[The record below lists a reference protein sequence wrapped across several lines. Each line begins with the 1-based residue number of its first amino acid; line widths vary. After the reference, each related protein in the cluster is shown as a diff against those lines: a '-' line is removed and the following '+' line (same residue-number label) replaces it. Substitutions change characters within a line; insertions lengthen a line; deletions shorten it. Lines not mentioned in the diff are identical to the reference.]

1 MIVRKYGITLR
12 RLKENDIELVRQK
25 RNSSTIRNTM
35 YYREEITSEMQK
47 KWFDSINNK
56 NNGYFIIEY
65 EGKKIGLIHGRDLDF
80 EKRTCEGGIFIWDE
94 KYVGGFIPALASV
107 IMNDWTFYMINFKG
121 VYAKMVLDNSTAI
134 VYNKLMGYRSSEAQ
148 NNDQG
153 VQWMLLTKED
163 YERRMKLLRKS
174 IKDITG
180 DGEVLKL
187 EDGDASDDLGKE
199 VDLFYKGLPAD
210 IQEKGDI
217 LLGWARSRESKKSE
231 TFN

>member
-12 RLKENDIELVRQK
+12 RLKEDNIELVRQK
-25 RNSSTIRNTM
+25 RNSTAIRNTM
-35 YYREEITSEMQK
+35 YYREEISPEMQK

-65 EGKKIGLIHGRDLDF
+65 KSEKIGLIHGKNLDF

-94 KYVGGFIPALASV
+94 KYIGGFIPALASV

-134 VYNKLMGYRSSEAQ
+134 AYNKLMGYHLCEPQ
-148 NNDQG
+148 NNDVG
-153 VQWMLLTKED
+153 VQWMLLTKES
-163 YERRMKLLRKS
+163 YEKRMKLLRKS

-180 DGEVLKL
+180 DGEILKL

-199 VDLFYKGLPAD
+199 VALFYKGLPAD
-210 IQEKGDI
+210 IQEKGDT
-217 LLGWARSRESKKSE
+217 LLEWARSGKSKKSG